1 MAIECASCF
10 CSISRHDDQIE
21 CSSCDKKFHISCKGV
36 TVKLLTDMK
45 LQATIKQWSCGC
57 ARAGG
62 AAAAID
68 GGAAN
73 AREFP
78 DFKHQLK
85 ELGEALH
92 GSFSGLLRVAVNE
105 LLKEN
110 ASLREDIRTCQ
121 QQNASLTASLES
133 GIGSLREGMVE
144 LRADNARLRDEL
156 AACRGAPADEQT
168 AKQDNGDHFRGR
180 TSAMTTKS
188 ARGRNN
194 NKQITADN
202 TNMHVDKVDDRRR
215 INAPHVVLSKD
226 MQPQEHA
233 AERTVAR
240 GAVGME
246 VGAKVCEAGGDW
258 NEVVGRKVRRR
269 RLNETIRGAATWDDD
284 NFSFAKQRVW
294 FYVGGAKPTSTPEDV
309 MKYLKKRFVSN
320 EFVIEKLSR
329 ENMRT
334 AAFKVGAVLALLGE
348 LNRPDTWPA
357 GTMVRRFNFF
367 RPRGGHQDGEK
378 GDDSFQRG

>member
-194 NKQITADN
+194 NKQITADELN
-202 TNMHVDKVDDRRR
+202 NYFVNACHDILGGLAQPNSRGSGVVSLVPKPQQKTGYFRLCGVSQSGVRDVIGGLRCSGTVDVYGVSVSVVKSMVD
-215 INAPHVVLSKD
+215 VLISPLTRLVNECISRSVFPACL
-226 MQPQEHA
+226 Q
-233 AERTVAR
+233 VAR
-240 GAVGME
+240 VAPIFKAGDRSLPENYRPVSVLPVFSKILERVIYNQVSSYLEGAG
-246 VGAKVCEAGGDW
+246 
-258 NEVVGRKVRRR
+258 
-269 RLNETIRGAATWDDD
+269 
-284 NFSFAKQRVW
+284 
-294 FYVGGAKPTSTPEDV
+294 
-309 MKYLKKRFVSN
+309 
-320 EFVIEKLSR
+320 
-329 ENMRT
+329 
-334 AAFKVGAVLALLGE
+334 LLVA
-348 LNRPDTWPA
+348 N
-357 GTMVRRFNFF
+357 
-367 RPRGGHQDGEK
+367 
-378 GDDSFQRG
+378 